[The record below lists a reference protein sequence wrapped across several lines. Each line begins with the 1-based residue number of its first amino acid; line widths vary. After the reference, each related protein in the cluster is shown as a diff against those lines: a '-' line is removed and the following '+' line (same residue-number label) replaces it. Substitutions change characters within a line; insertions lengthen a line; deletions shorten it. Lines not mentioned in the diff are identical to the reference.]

1 MWPWPW
7 ILLKRSSW
15 LVNQDFDGLTECN
28 KRVDFTTISCSGLV
42 LCIRAQRG
50 HSLSQCPTA
59 AVGRETSRCVKS
71 GTRLCVHPSLYV
83 VMTHQSFRFS
93 SRDRATYRL
102 RGRRKDTQLLTYTPT
117 HTHPHTRHTCT
128 HLYRYTCTDTHTYT
142 HTQGHT
148 HVWAHFIFAR
158 EIGKR
163 SVDANSHTLR
173 REGKPSVH
181 SKCLKY

>member
-1 MWPWPW
+1 M
-7 ILLKRSSW
+7 
-15 LVNQDFDGLTECN
+15 NQDFDSLTECN

-71 GTRLCVHPSLYV
+71 RTRLYVHPSLYV
-83 VMTHQSFRFS
+83 VMTRQSFRFS

-102 RGRRKDTQLLTYTPT
+102 RGRRKDTQLLTYTHT
-117 HTHPHTRHTCT
+117 HTQDTHAHT
-128 HLYRYTCTDTHTYT
+128 YTDTHAQT

-148 HVWAHFIFAR
+148 HMCEHILFLQ
-158 EIGKR
+158 GK
-163 SVDANSHTLR
+163 L
-173 REGKPSVH
+173 GKEVLMPTPTPLEEKASP
-181 SKCLKY
+181 LFT